1 MEPRARTAPVHG
13 LVLLSL
19 SLALLGVAAGTGT
32 ARAAEGSAPPTLR
45 VVVELDLPTAPEA
58 FLPDRRA
65 VRRQRHAILSAQVS
79 VAWQMVGTGFRV
91 LELYRTLPFFSAEL
105 SPAALARLVRIDG
118 VREVSGDDLFRP
130 GLHHSVEE
138 AGAAGLAGAGLDGR
152 GTAVAVLDTGVDAGH
167 PLLEGRVVAEAC
179 FSGGRSCPDGGS
191 FQVGPGAGAA
201 CDYAA
206 GCRHGTHVAGIV
218 AGSGERG
225 SGVAPAAELVSVQVF
240 SRFRGAYCS
249 PGGSCPLAL
258 LSDVV
263 RALEHVYSVRH
274 RLPVAAVNLSLGA
287 GRFGDPEGC
296 DRYYPALKAAVDQL
310 RMAGIAT
317 VVAAGNDGW
326 DGGIAMPACISSAVS
341 VGATFRGRLAH
352 YSNSADFLS
361 LLAPGTG
368 IRSAVPGGGLATLS
382 GTSMAAPH
390 VAGAFA
396 LLRQLDPEAGVDAQL
411 RRLRDTG
418 LPVSGPRGEPLR
430 ALDLRAAVARALDEG
445 ETPRLRLLA
454 PEAYASVR
462 GGSSLRVR
470 WSGSRT
476 LVRYDVELR
485 WSGSRRWEPVARD
498 LRGSHVLWL
507 TPQRPPAARAELRVV
522 GYDVLG
528 RRVVERRTR
537 RPVAVQTP
545 PVHLQ
550 LAWVAETP
558 WWWTVLVEL
567 LARWFSR

>member
-1 MEPRARTAPVHG
+1 
-13 LVLLSL
+13 
-19 SLALLGVAAGTGT
+19 
-32 ARAAEGSAPPTLR
+32 
-45 VVVELDLPTAPEA
+45 
-58 FLPDRRA
+58 
-65 VRRQRHAILSAQVS
+65 
-79 VAWQMVGTGFRV
+79 
-91 LELYRTLPFFSAEL
+91 
-105 SPAALARLVRIDG
+105 
-118 VREVSGDDLFRP
+118 
-130 GLHHSVEE
+130 
-138 AGAAGLAGAGLDGR
+138 
-152 GTAVAVLDTGVDAGH
+152 VLDTGVDAGH
-167 PLLEGRVVAEAC
+167 PMLEGRVVAEAC
-179 FSGGRSCPDGGS
+179 FSGGRSCPDGS
-191 FQVGPGAGAA
+191 SSQVGPGAGAA

-218 AGSGERG
+218 AGAGESA

-263 RALEHVYSVRH
+263 RALEHVYGLRH
-274 RLPVAAVNLSLGA
+274 RLPLAAVNLSLGA
-287 GRFGDPEGC
+287 GRFGDPETC

-310 RMAGIAT
+310 RTAGIAT
-317 VVAAGNDGW
+317 VVAAGNDGG

-352 YSNSADFLS
+352 YSNSASFLS

-396 LLRQLDPEAGVDAQL
+396 LLRQIDPGAGVDAQL
-411 RRLRDTG
+411 RRLRETG
-418 LPVSGPRGEPLR
+418 LPVPGLRGEPLR

-445 ETPRLRLLA
+445 ETPRLRLLSPQA
-454 PEAYASVR
+454 TASVQ
-462 GGSSLRVR
+462 GGSALRVR

-485 WSGSRRWEPVARD
+485 WAGRGGWEPVARD
-498 LRGSHVLWL
+498 LPGSDARWL
-507 TPQRPPAARAELRVV
+507 APQRPPAGRAELRVV
-522 GYDVLG
+522 GYDLLG
-528 RRVVERRTR
+528 RRVAQRRTE
-537 RPVAVQTP
+537 RPVTVRTP
-545 PVHLQ
+545 PPHLQ
-550 LAWVAETP
+550 LASVAETP
-558 WWWTVLVEL
+558 WWWPLLVEL